1 MYIAPQTLKQIEGN
15 GQAVSIASR
24 VIIQGDRGLQQSLL
38 KTLTKQTRFGEDKH
52 QEKTRAMAKH
62 RAYCEAH
69 DQPFRIVDVKLKG
82 IYSHS
87 TFENYL
93 RVGGRFLGYLE
104 KQNLDAR
111 DIKDAVKKHGIKYL
125 ESLENKGL
133 SVYTIGQA
141 KSFMGR
147 ITGKEIDFQLPPQHA
162 EDITKGR
169 QVSERFNQFRED
181 LNRELVEIAKATGGR
196 RSDLE
201 KLEVKN
207 FIREKGI
214 VTGVYFEQSKG
225 GRDRFSPILP
235 AHQQAV
241 TKIVNEW
248 ERQEREKAFDK
259 VNSMANVHSY
269 RREYARELYDYCE
282 KNSLYR
288 EQILDKYKAE
298 GHTMTARDIKTPD
311 YNTNDGR
318 TFNRESLFI
327 TSQGLGH
334 NRLDIVPRNYFK

>member
-1 MYIAPQTLKQIEGN
+1 MYIAPRTLDQIGSN
-15 GQAVSIASR
+15 GQAVDIASR

-38 KTLTKQTRFGEDKH
+38 TTLTKQTRFGEDKH
-52 QEKTRAMAKH
+52 KEKARATEKH
-62 RAYCEAH
+62 REYCKAN
-69 DQPFRIVDVKLKG
+69 DKPFRIVDVKLKG

-93 RVGGRFLGYLE
+93 RVGGRFLGFLE
-104 KQNLDAR
+104 KENLDAK

-125 ESLENKGL
+125 ESLENRGL
-133 SVYTIGQA
+133 STYTIGQA

-147 ITGKEIDFQLPPQHA
+147 ITGKEIDFQLPPQRA
-162 EDITKGR
+162 EEITKGR
-169 QVSERFNQFRED
+169 DISRRFGQFRED
-181 LNRELVEIAKATGGR
+181 LNRDLITIAKATGGR

-201 KLEVKN
+201 KLEIKN
-207 FIREKGI
+207 FVREKGVI
-214 VTGVYFEQSKG
+214 TGVYFLNSKG

-235 AHQQAV
+235 NHQQAV
-241 TKIVNEW
+241 TKLVNEW
-248 ERQEREKAFDK
+248 EREGREKAFNT

-282 KNSLYR
+282 KNSIYR
-288 EQILDKYKAE
+288 EQMIDKYRAE
-298 GHTMTARDIKTPD
+298 GHTMTARDVRTPD